1 MMLEFQTK
9 PDYGSA
15 KRYVRV
21 YIAHPLNGLTGSDE
35 EKRAN
40 IAENEKI
47 CRMVL
52 DECKWAVPLSP
63 LCAFG
68 FHPGS
73 DQEDAMKC
81 CYKLLDKCAEVWV
94 FGDWERSSGTTR
106 EIIYALSSH
115 MTVRFFTF
123 SNGHASEYKSEE
135 SLPAFCRYLADRLRD
150 LLGARSP
157 VTEGGAPA

>member
-1 MMLEFQTK
+1 MEFLTK
-9 PDYGSA
+9 PDYGSS
-15 KRYVRV
+15 KRHVRI

-40 IAENEKI
+40 MAENENI
-47 CRMVL
+47 CRLVL

-81 CYKLLDKCAEVWV
+81 CYKLLDKCDEVWV
-94 FGDWERSSGTTR
+94 FGSWEGSSGTMS

-115 MTVRFFTF
+115 MTVRFFSF
-123 SNGHASEYKSEE
+123 SNGHASEYMSEG
-135 SLPAFCRYLADRLRD
+135 SLPAFCRYMAGRLRE
-150 LLGARSP
+150 LIGADAAKT
-157 VTEGGAPA
+157 VKEEA